1 MKAGIVDY
9 RMGNLASVAKALE
22 TNGADWLISDDAAA
36 LEDCD
41 LLILP
46 GVGNFSA
53 GMRNLERLGL
63 TGLIKQW
70 ARADKP
76 LLGICLGMQ
85 LLFDIS
91 DEGDTRGLGVLP
103 GSVVRLPRNVK
114 VPHMGWNTLKS
125 DPASKVFGACDG
137 RRFYFVHSYVCIP
150 EDESVIAARTSYGL
164 EFASAVETRNIV
176 GVQFHPE
183 KSSGLG
189 LALLG
194 RLLEAL

>member
-1 MKAGIVDY
+1 MDY

-22 TNGADWLISDDAAA
+22 TNGADSLISDDAVA

-41 LLILP
+41 LLVLP

-53 GMRNLERLGL
+53 GMRNLSELGL
-63 TGLIKQW
+63 TSLVKQW
-70 ARADKP
+70 ADAGKP
-76 LLGICLGMQ
+76 MLGICLGMQ

-91 DEGDTRGLGVLP
+91 DEGDTAGLSVLP

-114 VPHMGWNTLKS
+114 VPHMGWNILKS
-125 DPASKVFGACDG
+125 DPASNVFGACDG

-164 EFASAVETRNIV
+164 EFASAVERRNIV

-189 LALLG
+189 LELLG
-194 RLLEAL
+194 RFLEAL

>member
-22 TNGADWLISDDAAA
+22 RNGVDSIISDDADA
-36 LEDCD
+36 LTGSD
-41 LLILP
+41 LLVLP

-53 GMRNLERLGL
+53 GMRNLGDLGL
-63 TGLIKQW
+63 TALVKNW
-70 ARADKP
+70 AGEDRP
-76 LLGICLGMQ
+76 VLGICLGMQ
-85 LLFDIS
+85 LLFDTS
-91 DEGDTRGLGVLP
+91 DEGGTAGLGVLP
-103 GSVVRLPRNVK
+103 GRVVRLPGNVK

-125 DPASKVFGACDG
+125 DPGSETFGPCDG

-150 EDESVIAARTSYGL
+150 EDESVIAARTSYGID
-164 EFASAVETRNIV
+164 FAAAVESRNTV

-189 LALLG
+189 LELLG
-194 RLLEAL
+194 RIVGAL